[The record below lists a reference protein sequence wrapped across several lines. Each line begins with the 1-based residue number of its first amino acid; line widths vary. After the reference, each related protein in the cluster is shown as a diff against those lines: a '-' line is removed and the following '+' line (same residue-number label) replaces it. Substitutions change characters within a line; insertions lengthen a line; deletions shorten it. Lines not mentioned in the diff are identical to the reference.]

1 MEKRNEIGALLY
13 KMWQAFAS
21 QVDVKAQETI
31 KAYIE
36 SQDRI
41 YEILAD
47 PLDCSG
53 CILATKGMKV
63 AL

>member
-47 PLDCSG
+47 SMECAG
-53 CILATKGMKV
+53 CVLANKGRRIV
-63 AL
+63 